1 MGFFSRLIKDLINL
15 ERDAQMIMD
24 LKCPEC
30 GVEWEEDGYDGDY
43 CYLCPECRR
52 KKYGID

>member
-1 MGFFSRLIKDLINL
+1 MEFFSRLIKDLINL
-15 ERDAQMIMD
+15 ERDAQMIMEM
-24 LKCPEC
+24 KCPEC
-30 GVEWEEDGYDGDY
+30 GAEWEEDGYDGDY